1 MKTYYAV
8 TTSVYNDGR
17 VICNIT
23 DKVKAERKPK
33 DTMKELMTKD
43 VYVDWFSSYEKAEE
57 FVQQSR
63 LA

>member
-8 TTSVYNDGR
+8 TTSFYNDGR

-23 DKVKAERKPK
+23 DSVKADKKPK
-33 DTMKELMTKD
+33 STMKEMMTKD
-43 VYVDWFSSYEKAEE
+43 VYVDWFSSYAKAEE
-57 FVQQSR
+57 FVRSAR

>member
-8 TTSVYNDGR
+8 TTSFYNDGR

-23 DKVKAERKPK
+23 DSVQAERKPE
-33 DTMKELMTKD
+33 DTVKSLMTKD
-43 VYVDWFSSYEKAEE
+43 VYVDWFSSFKKAEE
-57 FVQQSR
+57 FVQAAR